1 MSRLTI
7 ALCTSAAAAVAVSL
21 WRPGAQGLG
30 AAMGIC
36 MGAGLAALGVL
47 WIAREARRGG
57 MHAFHAQTLFFLAKL
72 GVLAAGAIALR
83 YVPQLRASADW
94 RAWLVTFCVASVT
107 VLFIGVWGLFPR
119 GRRPNSAPSPTN
131 DVAGAALS
139 NGDRLR

>member
-7 ALCTSAAAAVAVSL
+7 ALCTSAAAAVAVYL

-30 AAMGIC
+30 AALGIC

-57 MHAFHAQTLFFLAKL
+57 MHAFRAQTLFFLAKL

-83 YVPQLRASADW
+83 YIPQLSQSADW
-94 RAWLVTFCVASVT
+94 RMWLLAFLAASVL
-107 VLFIGVWGLFPR
+107 VMFIGLWGLFPH
-119 GRRPNSAPSPTN
+119 RR
-131 DVAGAALS
+131 AALSNGAVS